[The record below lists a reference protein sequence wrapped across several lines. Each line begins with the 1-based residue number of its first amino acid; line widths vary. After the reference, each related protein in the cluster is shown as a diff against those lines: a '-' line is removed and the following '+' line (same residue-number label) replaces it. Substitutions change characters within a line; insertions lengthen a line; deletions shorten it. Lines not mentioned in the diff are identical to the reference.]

1 LTFFHSRL
9 RIASSRETQDRNAGL
24 FRHIMYHGIE
34 GQSNYKFLID
44 FGVPTMTEK
53 PSKRVHVLVS
63 GRVQG
68 VFFRAN
74 TRAEA
79 KRLGLK
85 GWVKNLPGGRV
96 ELVAEGP
103 SRAVK
108 ELISWCYKGPAYSKV
123 DKVEFHEE
131 TPTGKFDEFSIRF

>member
-1 LTFFHSRL
+1 MD
-9 RIASSRETQDRNAGL
+9 QGP
-24 FRHIMYHGIE
+24 G
-34 GQSNYKFLID
+34 GQSNYKLHNH
-44 FGVPTMTEK
+44 FGVPAMTEK
-53 PSKRVHVLVS
+53 STERVHVFVS

-85 GWVKNLPGGRV
+85 GWVKNTPDGRV

-103 SRAVK
+103 SRAVN
-108 ELISWCYKGPAYSKV
+108 ELISWCHKGPAYSRV
-123 DKVEFHEE
+123 DKVEFHKE
-131 TPTGKFDEFSIRF
+131 TPTGKYDEFSVRF

>member
-1 LTFFHSRL
+1 
-9 RIASSRETQDRNAGL
+9 
-24 FRHIMYHGIE
+24 ME
-34 GQSNYKFLID
+34 GKS
-44 FGVPTMTEK
+44 TR
-53 PSKRVHVLVS
+53 RVRALVS

-79 KRLGLK
+79 NRLGLK

-103 SRAVK
+103 SWAVN
-108 ELISWCYKGPAYSKV
+108 ELISWCHKGPAYSRV
-123 DKVEFHEE
+123 DKVEFYEE
-131 TPTGKFDEFSIRF
+131 TPRGKYDEFSVRF

>member
-1 LTFFHSRL
+1 
-9 RIASSRETQDRNAGL
+9 
-24 FRHIMYHGIE
+24 
-34 GQSNYKFLID
+34 
-44 FGVPTMTEK
+44 MTEN
-53 PSKRVHVLVS
+53 SIKRVHAFVS

-85 GWVKNLPGGRV
+85 GWVKNLPGGGV

-103 SRAVK
+103 SWAVN
-108 ELISWCYKGPAYSKV
+108 ELIIWCHKGPAYSRV
-123 DKVEFHEE
+123 DKVEFYEE
-131 TPTGKFDEFSIRF
+131 TPRGKYDEFSVRF

>member
-1 LTFFHSRL
+1 
-9 RIASSRETQDRNAGL
+9 
-24 FRHIMYHGIE
+24 
-34 GQSNYKFLID
+34 
-44 FGVPTMTEK
+44 MTEQ
-53 PSKRVHVLVS
+53 PTKRVHAFVS
-63 GRVQG
+63 GQVQG

-103 SRAVK
+103 SWAVN
-108 ELISWCYKGPAYSKV
+108 ELISWCHKGPAYSRV
-123 DKVEFHEE
+123 DKVEFYAE
-131 TPTGKFDEFSIRF
+131 TPRGKYDEFSVRF

>member
-1 LTFFHSRL
+1 M
-9 RIASSRETQDRNAGL
+9 A
-24 FRHIMYHGIE
+24 
-34 GQSNYKFLID
+34 
-44 FGVPTMTEK
+44 EK
-53 PSKRVHVLVS
+53 PTKRVRALVS

-85 GWVKNLPGGRV
+85 GWVKNLPDDRV

-103 SRAVK
+103 SWAVN
-108 ELISWCYKGPAYSKV
+108 ELISWCHKGPAYSRV
-123 DKVEFHEE
+123 DKVEFCEE
-131 TPTGKFDEFSIRF
+131 TPRGKYDEFSVRF